1 MVKRQSSTRASVRPA
16 PINEGS
22 EPLAKQAAVAKVEKE
37 PKAPNSEPRER
48 HDRFAA
54 RRDADDT
61 ARKRHAK
68 ATGGNLFPE
77 VKPQDKQIV
86 LATKASRVGSPQFM
100 AQYRTVS
107 ASSPDGAFYSNL
119 NGEYS
124 MLEGTVDSWME
135 LPG

>member
-1 MVKRQSSTRASVRPA
+1 MKKQTSTRPATKPA
-16 PINEGS
+16 PEKQGS
-22 EPLAKQAAVAKVEKE
+22 EALAKQAEAAKPV
-37 PKAPNSEPRER
+37 
-48 HDRFAA
+48 DRFKA

-77 VKPQDKQIV
+77 VKPADGQIV
-86 LATKASRVGSPQFM
+86 LATKANRVGSPQFM

-107 ASSPDGAFYSNL
+107 NSSPDGAFYSNR

-124 MLEGTVDSWME
+124 MLEGAVDSWME
-135 LPG
+135 VPG